1 MKTLWDVVRKYEFW
15 FTFLI
20 IVGLWFGYYQTGERW
35 MGKLADLLVII
46 AIMRL
51 ASHPMW
57 KKDKE

>member
-46 AIMRL
+46 AIGRLAMRL
-51 ASHPMW
+51 MR
-57 KKDKE
+57 KNKT

>member
-46 AIMRL
+46 AIGRLAMRL
-51 ASHPMW
+51 M
-57 KKDKE
+57 KNNKT

>member
-1 MKTLWDVVRKYEFW
+1 MKTHWDVVRKYEFW

-46 AIMRL
+46 AIGRLAMRL
-51 ASHPMW
+51 M
-57 KKDKE
+57 KKNKT

>member
-46 AIMRL
+46 AIGRLAMRL
-51 ASHPMW
+51 MR
-57 KKDKE
+57 KNKI

>member
-1 MKTLWDVVRKYEFW
+1 MKTHWDVVRKYEFW

-46 AIMRL
+46 AIGRLAMRL
-51 ASHPMW
+51 MR
-57 KKDKE
+57 KNKI

>member
-1 MKTLWDVVRKYEFW
+1 MKTHWDVVRKYEFW

-46 AIMRL
+46 AIGRLAMRL
-51 ASHPMW
+51 MR
-57 KKDKE
+57 KNKT

>member
-46 AIMRL
+46 AIGRLAMRL
-51 ASHPMW
+51 M
-57 KKDKE
+57 KKNKT